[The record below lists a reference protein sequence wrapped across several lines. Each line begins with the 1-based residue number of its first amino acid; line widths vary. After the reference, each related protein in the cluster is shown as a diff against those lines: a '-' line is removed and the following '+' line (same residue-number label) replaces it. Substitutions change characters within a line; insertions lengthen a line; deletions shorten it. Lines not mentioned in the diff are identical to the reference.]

1 MFAFKLQLPQR
12 DYVDRRK
19 EVVELAGLN
28 PVVVDIESFAFARA
42 YQTLINF
49 TQKKSLENSV
59 LTAKDEIVAIV
70 DIGATQF
77 TFLVLSNQSIIYS
90 VEQPFGGRQLTEDIQ
105 RHYNLT
111 WAEAGRAK
119 RKGGLD
125 ADYDEAMLN
134 PFKTLLIEHLARSIQ
149 VFYSSTDTDKIDKLV
164 LSGGVSKTDGLRD
177 QVAEAMGIPAEVID
191 LSKSISVSHLPSSAR
206 LTADIPAMML
216 AFGLALASGEPMT
229 SMNLLPWRQVLR
241 SRRKKENIM
250 TIIYA
255 AGFAVCLVFLIT
267 LGLSIKIAKEE
278 KNGQYLQDKISSLDK
293 SLQEIKG
300 LEIKK
305 TELIG
310 KINVL
315 QGLHS
320 PRADTA
326 KIFDELVV
334 AIPTNITV
342 FSIQRN
348 GNTVAVTGFAN
359 SNSDVSMLM
368 RNIESSSLLANARLI
383 EIEQQVI
390 DGAITNQ
397 FYMDIEVDS
406 I

>member
-1 MFAFKLQLPQR
+1 LKFLDSLIKKWFSLGFHLVFPSKTILGVDISSSAIKLIEMEPSREGFNVIAYGVEPLPEGATFDREIVDVAKIAQVLHSVYKKSGARSRNVAVAVSGSSIISNYIDVPSSLTAKQVEARVKLEADTIIPFPLDEINLDFAVVGQNIANKDHVRVQVVACQR

-125 ADYDEAMLN
+125 ADYAEAMLN

-149 VFYSSTDTDKIDKLV
+149 VFYSSTDTNKIDKLV

-177 QVAEAMGIPAEVID
+177 QISEAMGIPAEVID

-216 AFGLALASGEPMT
+216 AFGLALA
-229 SMNLLPWRQVLR
+229 R
-241 SRRKKENIM
+241 
-250 TIIYA
+250 
-255 AGFAVCLVFLIT
+255 
-267 LGLSIKIAKEE
+267 
-278 KNGQYLQDKISSLDK
+278 
-293 SLQEIKG
+293 
-300 LEIKK
+300 
-305 TELIG
+305 
-310 KINVL
+310 
-315 QGLHS
+315 
-320 PRADTA
+320 
-326 KIFDELVV
+326 
-334 AIPTNITV
+334 
-342 FSIQRN
+342 
-348 GNTVAVTGFAN
+348 
-359 SNSDVSMLM
+359 
-368 RNIESSSLLANARLI
+368 ES
-383 EIEQQVI
+383 Q
-390 DGAITNQ
+390 
-397 FYMDIEVDS
+397 
-406 I
+406 

>member
-1 MFAFKLQLPQR
+1 MKFLDRLIEKWFPLGFGTKSPSKTILGVDISSSTIKLIEMEPSREGFNVIAYGVEPLPEGVTFDREIVDVAKIAQVLKSVYKKSGARSRNVAVAVSGSSIISNYIDVPSSLTSKQVEARVKLEADTIIPFPLDEINLDFAVVGQNIANKDHVRVQVVACQR

-49 TQKKSLENSV
+49 TQNKSLENSV

-125 ADYDEAMLN
+125 ADYAEAMLN

-149 VFYSSTDTDKIDKLV
+149 VFYSSTDTNKIDKLV

-177 QVAEAMGIPAEVID
+177 QISEAMGIPAEVID

-216 AFGLALASGEPMT
+216 AFGLALA
-229 SMNLLPWRQVLR
+229 R
-241 SRRKKENIM
+241 
-250 TIIYA
+250 
-255 AGFAVCLVFLIT
+255 
-267 LGLSIKIAKEE
+267 
-278 KNGQYLQDKISSLDK
+278 
-293 SLQEIKG
+293 
-300 LEIKK
+300 
-305 TELIG
+305 
-310 KINVL
+310 
-315 QGLHS
+315 
-320 PRADTA
+320 
-326 KIFDELVV
+326 
-334 AIPTNITV
+334 
-342 FSIQRN
+342 
-348 GNTVAVTGFAN
+348 
-359 SNSDVSMLM
+359 
-368 RNIESSSLLANARLI
+368 ES
-383 EIEQQVI
+383 Q
-390 DGAITNQ
+390 
-397 FYMDIEVDS
+397 
-406 I
+406 